1 MASVLTNDPK
11 QRPMF
16 NFVSTI
22 FSYGVPILLS
32 NVVTFNILP
41 KYDNQYNMPMLKEMT
56 LFYIAVSF
64 VCCIVSMMGIARAD
78 NDEVWKEASAKV
90 SGKQEKI
97 GLKQMWEVLSKNK
110 DVVCI
115 ILGPSGMREIG
126 TTGSWAF
133 LLWVACTVGMTA
145 GRMLLSVAA
154 GTMRAD
160 VTDGEEHRSGNFM
173 PSVIAGVY
181 SLFDKGMSSI
191 CAMIATAAIS
201 LIGYVNTVPQMGD
214 EVTSGV
220 FWMGIGLS
228 FVLPIIGFLC
238 NIFAMK
244 NYTLDVETLAQ
255 VQADNQAKRD
265 AAAERLH
272 QAEA

>member
-1 MASVLTNDPK
+1 M
-11 QRPMF
+11 
-16 NFVSTI
+16 I
-22 FSYGVPILLS
+22 
-32 NVVTFNILP
+32 
-41 KYDNQYNMPMLKEMT
+41 
-56 LFYIAVSF
+56 
-64 VCCIVSMMGIARAD
+64 GIARAD

-160 VTDGEEHRSGNFM
+160 VTDGGEHRSGNFM

-265 AAAERLH
+265 AAAEQLH
-272 QAEA
+272 QAES

>member
-1 MASVLTNDPK
+1 M
-11 QRPMF
+11 
-16 NFVSTI
+16 I
-22 FSYGVPILLS
+22 
-32 NVVTFNILP
+32 
-41 KYDNQYNMPMLKEMT
+41 
-56 LFYIAVSF
+56 
-64 VCCIVSMMGIARAD
+64 GIARAD

>member
-64 VCCIVSMMGIARAD
+64 VCCIVSMIGIARAD

-265 AAAERLH
+265 AAAEQLH

>member
-64 VCCIVSMMGIARAD
+64 VCCIVSMIGIARAD

-133 LLWVACTVGMTA
+133 LLWVACMVGMTA

-265 AAAERLH
+265 AAAEQLH
-272 QAEA
+272 QAES

>member
-56 LFYIAVSF
+56 LFYIEVSF
-64 VCCIVSMMGIARAD
+64 VCCIVSMIGIARAD

-265 AAAERLH
+265 AAAEQLH
-272 QAEA
+272 QAES

>member
-64 VCCIVSMMGIARAD
+64 VCCIVSMIGIARAD

>member
-64 VCCIVSMMGIARAD
+64 VCCIVSMIGIARAD

-265 AAAERLH
+265 AAAEQLH
-272 QAEA
+272 QAEL

>member
-64 VCCIVSMMGIARAD
+64 VCCIVSMIGIARAD

-244 NYTLDVETLAQ
+244 NYTLDVETVAQ

-265 AAAERLH
+265 AAAEQLH
-272 QAEA
+272 QAES

>member
-64 VCCIVSMMGIARAD
+64 VCCIVSMIGIARAD

-97 GLKQMWEVLSKNK
+97 VLNRCGKCFPK
-110 DVVCI
+110 
-115 ILGPSGMREIG
+115 
-126 TTGSWAF
+126 T
-133 LLWVACTVGMTA
+133 
-145 GRMLLSVAA
+145 RMY
-154 GTMRAD
+154 
-160 VTDGEEHRSGNFM
+160 
-173 PSVIAGVY
+173 SVI
-181 SLFDKGMSSI
+181 S
-191 CAMIATAAIS
+191 
-201 LIGYVNTVPQMGD
+201 
-214 EVTSGV
+214 
-220 FWMGIGLS
+220 
-228 FVLPIIGFLC
+228 
-238 NIFAMK
+238 
-244 NYTLDVETLAQ
+244 
-255 VQADNQAKRD
+255 
-265 AAAERLH
+265 
-272 QAEA
+272 

>member
-64 VCCIVSMMGIARAD
+64 VCCIVSMIGIARAD

-191 CAMIATAAIS
+191 CAVIATAAIS

-265 AAAERLH
+265 AAAEQLH